1 LLIASVKKGHYPCLR
16 CLIPGWKFRDMGMT
30 RDRKSRDKLGRKDD
44 FQRRR
49 RVADS
54 RKAIYEGRYTVDGE
68 KVKKIL
74 GEQSLVPVAV
84 RIKVPARMK
93 PC

>member
-1 LLIASVKKGHYPCLR
+1 MS
-16 CLIPGWKFRDMGMT
+16 

-49 RVADS
+49 RVADA
-54 RKAIYEGRYTVDGE
+54 RKAVYQGWYAVDGE

-84 RIKVPARMK
+84 RIKVPACMK